1 MGAAADR
8 EGMPVPAMVQPGNTP
23 EELRAALVRLAPES
37 VPTFDAE
44 RAEAL
49 RSARESVS
57 AAPMRRFT
65 GQWAIQVAIERF
77 PERAAR
83 LRELEARAAEVE
95 DVEEARAI
103 TSEIGAILDVAR
115 AQASIGQEPGT
126 A

>member
-1 MGAAADR
+1 
-8 EGMPVPAMVQPGNTP
+8 MPVPAMVQPGNTP